1 MTLQS
6 TLPTVNLPLKA
17 ALFFRMLEKLQ
28 AGSMAVTLPN
38 GETIHFQSQQPGPK
52 ADLLIRDWRGIGRI
66 LSGGDIGVAE
76 AYRDGWIDSSDMLQV
91 LLLALANEQ
100 ALDRALHGS
109 FLGTVLYRIRHL
121 LNRNTKRNSRRNI
134 HAHYDIGNS
143 FYRVWLD
150 EGMTYSSALFSHAG
164 QTLADAQTAKY
175 DRLLQALQVKPGD
188 HILEIGCGWGAF
200 AEYAAATYGCFVT
213 GVSLSQEQ
221 LAWARARI
229 PGTAAEGKVEFHYRD
244 YRDLSGHYDAIVSVE
259 MLEAVGEAWWPV
271 YFDKLKQLLK
281 PGGRAAIQTIT
292 IANDRFDCYRSK
304 TDFIQQYIFPGGML
318 PSPQRLDEEVRR
330 AGLQEEDRFFFGQD
344 YAETLRLWR
353 TAFDRHLPV
362 IRSQGFDDA
371 FIKLWRFY
379 YWYCEA
385 GFLTGRTDVCQ
396 LLLRK

>member
-17 ALFFRMLEKLQ
+17 SLFFRMLEKLQ
-28 AGSMAVTLPN
+28 AGSMAVTIPN
-38 GETIHFQSQQPGPK
+38 GETIHFQSHQPGPK
-52 ADLLIRDWRGIGRI
+52 ADLLIRDWRGISRI

-76 AYRDGWIDSSDMLQV
+76 AYRDGWIDSTDMLQV

-121 LNRNTKRNSRRNI
+121 LNRNTRRNSRRNI

-164 QTLADAQTAKY
+164 QSLAEAQTAKY

-200 AEYAAATYGCFVT
+200 AEYAATAYGCFVT

-229 PGTAAEGKVEFHYRD
+229 PGTAAEGKVKFHYRD

-259 MLEAVGEAWWPV
+259 MLEAVGEEWWPV

-292 IANDRFDCYRSK
+292 IANDRFDSYRSK

-318 PSPQRLDEEVRR
+318 PSPQRLDKEVQR

-344 YAETLRLWR
+344 YAETLKQWR
-353 TAFDRHLPV
+353 TAFDRHLPA

-396 LLLRK
+396 LVLRK